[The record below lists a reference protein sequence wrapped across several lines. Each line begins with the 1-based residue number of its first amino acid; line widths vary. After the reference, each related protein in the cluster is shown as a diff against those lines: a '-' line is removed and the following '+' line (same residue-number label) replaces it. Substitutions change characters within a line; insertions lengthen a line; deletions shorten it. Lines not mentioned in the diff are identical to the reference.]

1 MQWKCNTVMG
11 INPYI
16 KQTEQ
21 SYTGIT
27 GIVSQAGDAREENNS
42 GDKETTKQKK
52 NPIDTSRG

>member
-1 MQWKCNTVMG
+1 MG